1 MFLFWVD
8 PSAEECVWRRSGH
21 LKQNTFNQSIF
32 YMFIIIKN
40 ATSNDGFLAIAGLK
54 FVCKFNCTYM
64 LCGVSWFAVFVFWLQ
79 RARAQSRL
87 LMSTDKDY
95 WTLKIK
101 QNWRWMMLLLIRG
114 SDGNFLQ
121 YSSARLWSLRQLC
134 VCLWRMLFLLSRS
147 IECIVDDDDYDDK
160 DDSKLSLNSIN

>member
-1 MFLFWVD
+1 
-8 PSAEECVWRRSGH
+8 
-21 LKQNTFNQSIF
+21 
-32 YMFIIIKN
+32 
-40 ATSNDGFLAIAGLK
+40 
-54 FVCKFNCTYM
+54 
-64 LCGVSWFAVFVFWLQ
+64 
-79 RARAQSRL
+79 
-87 LMSTDKDY
+87 
-95 WTLKIK
+95 
-101 QNWRWMMLLLIRG
+101 MLLLIRG